1 MRTYYWNAAQND
13 NPLKTPFLGQFVLT
27 DANILIPDEML
38 ISLDRE
44 VSHFEAA
51 VPGDVRSQLIS
62 RNELLTSFAISKA
75 EKTNRLTIEEMRQI
89 RAAMNSGLEG
99 PGPYNE
105 SDHEALKKPKKAH
118 DRLEYANILRTFRW
132 SLEEGS
138 ITAGNLSVDLI
149 RRVHTGLTEGLDFFE
164 DKIMEFDPYRPG
176 RIRDNDEIRVREYK
190 PVDATNIV
198 NELEELI
205 RFYRETPSLRNLGL
219 FHAGLYALHP
229 FNNGNKR
236 LCRILEHA
244 LIRNL
249 GLNRGN
255 IYSHSYFYYKQM
267 NRFYGTLLKGL
278 LSKNFTPIVNFGREA
293 IFFSQLD
300 VFRASIEQQRT
311 NFIRNSLPPGSAIN
325 EGQGRVYSMFIKNKE
340 LNFTRIM
347 KMARRMPDRTVAEY
361 LKQGLA
367 RDVLEKR
374 DVGKYSYYSLKLNTD
389 EEQFLKERISCQ
401 TGSIETMPETFFASI
416 YRSGE
421 DWKPAGQGPGES
433 AEKTEPEQG
442 PAP

>member
-1 MRTYYWNAAQND
+1 MRTYYWNTAQND

-27 DANILIPDEML
+27 DANILIPDETL
-38 ISLDRE
+38 VSLDQE

-75 EKTNRLTIEEMRQI
+75 EKTNRLTIDEMRQI
-89 RAAMNSGLEG
+89 RAANSGGGG
-99 PGPYNE
+99 PRPYND
-105 SDHEALKKPKKAH
+105 SDHEVLKKPKKAH

-132 SLEEGS
+132 SLEEGN
-138 ITAGNLSVDLI
+138 ITAGNLSIDLI
-149 RRVHTGLTEGLDFFE
+149 RRVHAGLTEGLDFFE

-176 RIRDNDEIRVREYK
+176 IIRDNDEIRVKEYK
-190 PVDATNIV
+190 PIDAKNIV
-198 NELEELI
+198 TELEGLI
-205 RFYRETPSLRNLGL
+205 HFYRGAPSLHNLGL

-244 LIRNL
+244 LIRDL

-267 NRFYGTLLKGL
+267 NRFYSTLLKGL

-311 NFIRNSLPPGSAIN
+311 NFIKNSLSPGAGTS

-340 LNFTRIM
+340 LNFTKIM
-347 KMARRMPDRTVAEY
+347 KMARKMPDRTVAEY

-374 DVGKYSYYSLKLNTD
+374 DIGKYSYYSLKLNTD
-389 EEQFLKERISCQ
+389 EEQFLKERISSQ
-401 TGSIETMPETFFASI
+401 AGGIETMPENFFASI

-421 DWKPAGQGPGES
+421 DWKVAES
-433 AEKTEPEQG
+433 VEKTEPEQG